1 MKQIQE
7 EEDGDVRD
15 GEKPLRG
22 QLQSKIKFGKKKTN
36 FSCIIHSDN
45 GRSSPQHNGTRVEIG
60 FVGALTHNDPAATH
74 WDAN

>member
-22 QLQSKIKFGKKKTN
+22 QLNPKLHLKKPN

-60 FVGALTHNDPAATH
+60 FVGALARNDPAATH